1 MWNALC
7 CPISLRKLL
16 LLVVLL
22 FALLGLLRLLCNLL
36 SGHLCQTLALK
47 EKYLCQTRFCIR
59 KQIFGAKHLTF
70 RNTFQAILKVIPI
83 PKSCLTIR
91 YAINYVATI
100 LIKWSPLLTRIPN
113 LIFFLHACIFP
124 RKSKSR
130 FSLSVKYKPH
140 DSGCCFYF
148 NSLFCWIDKIE
159 LLLNKK
165 VITCVDL
172 KHVMHIHCKKMG

>member
-1 MWNALC
+1 VPNARLK
-7 CPISLRKLL
+7 RKIFVPNTLL
-16 LLVVLL
+16 HPKAD
-22 FALLGLLRLLCNLL
+22 FW
-36 SGHLCQTLALK
+36 CQTFDI
-47 EKYLCQTRFCIR
+47 Q
-59 KQIFGAKHLTF
+59 KHF
-70 RNTFQAILKVIPI
+70 SSNPFKVIPI